1 MPAHPVTGSTP
12 SALPHPWP
20 ALARPLRRLA
30 LALVAG
36 LLLVAGA
43 QAQGQGQLNMYNWS
57 NYISELT
64 VPNFEKESGVKM
76 RYDTFDS
83 NEILH
88 AKLVAGRS
96 GYDIVVPSSNW
107 GALQAR
113 GGLLTKIDKS
123 KIPNFKNLDPVVM
136 AQLAKLD
143 PGNEYMIPWFWGYTT
158 VGINVEKVKKALGDL
173 PMPDD
178 AWALVFDPKYAQ
190 RLRSCGISFLDSGQD
205 IMEAMLVY
213 LGIPVG
219 TPNTADFNR
228 AWAEL
233 QKIRSSVTLFSS
245 SGYINDLASGSICV
259 AMAWSS
265 DMNIS
270 AQRAKE
276 SRSGQTIQVLIPKK
290 GGVLFYD
297 TIVIPKD
304 AANVDNAYRFINYRL
319 RPEVAAGDTNKVR
332 YPSPV
337 VGAER
342 HVLPEITQNPTIYL
356 SKEDMDRMHAPRTYN
371 NDQRRLVTR
380 SYTQFKTG
388 M

>member
-20 ALARPLRRLA
+20 ALASLLRRLA

-43 QAQGQGQLNMYNWS
+43 QAQGQLNMYNWS

>member
-43 QAQGQGQLNMYNWS
+43 QAQGQLNMYNWS

>member
-20 ALARPLRRLA
+20 ALASLLRRLA

-43 QAQGQGQLNMYNWS
+43 QAQGQLNMYNWS

-304 AANVDNAYRFINYRL
+304 AVNVDNAYRFINYRL

-356 SKEDMDRMHAPRTYN
+356 SKEDMDC
-371 NDQRRLVTR
+371 
-380 SYTQFKTG
+380 
-388 M
+388 